1 MKHEVVDGGVTLA
14 LGGIGIRGALNI
26 GLLQAITAAKI
37 PIKQV
42 VATGIS
48 AMIGAYYALGRDPG
62 EVLPRIIQF
71 FKENHRL
78 MWQVEQLGG
87 LTAGEKRMAARS
99 MSYFLRE
106 NLFCSAN
113 LTRMGVF
120 SWDLVETSLSQ
131 VFGDYTTRDLETP
144 FAVSVIDIEAGEETL
159 LSEGSVVD
167 LVRAGIAFPGLF
179 PPVEIKEHR
188 YVSSATYC
196 ELPLFS
202 LSDADRPIIALSCSE
217 HREVRRPR
225 SIIEV
230 LARVDEIRGNA
241 LTQQTIFKADRVIEL
256 EKLGVGNWSSFRKLE
271 KTMPLVQQLCA
282 RQISSWDS
290 GLFAVSSG

>member
-26 GLLQAITAAKI
+26 GLLQAITAARI

-48 AMIGAYYALGRDPG
+48 AMIGAYYALGRDPS

-71 FKENHRL
+71 FEENHRL

-120 SWDLVETSLSQ
+120 SWDIVKDSLSRA
-131 VFGDYTTRDLETP
+131 FGQNTLDDLRVP
-144 FAVSVIDIEAGEETL
+144 FAVSLIDIENGQETL
-159 LSEGSVVD
+159 LHEGSIVN
-167 LVRAGIAFPGLF
+167 LVRAGVAFPGLF
-179 PPVEIKEHR
+179 PPVEIGGR
-188 YVSSATYC
+188 QYVSSATYC
-196 ELPLFS
+196 ALPLCS
-202 LSDADRPIIALSCSE
+202 LSDADRPIVALFCPE
-217 HREVRRPR
+217 RRQVRRPR

-241 LTQQTIFKADRVIEL
+241 LTQQTLSKADRVIKL
-256 EKLGVGNWSSFRKLE
+256 EPLSAGNWSSFRKLD
-271 KTMPLVQQLCA
+271 KAIPLVRQLCA

-290 GLFAVSSG
+290 EDFQ